1 MSTVTERYPIA
12 TEDEQ
17 TEAIDAAVAA
27 LQAGELVVVPT
38 DTVYGIAAD
47 AFDKG
52 AVAGLLAAKG
62 RGRSMPPPVLI
73 SNVATLDALA
83 TRIPDWARSL
93 VEELWPGALTVVFH
107 QQPSLQWDLG
117 EARQTVAVRIPDSDI
132 LRRIIDRVGP
142 LATSSANRTT
152 KPAATNAD
160 QADEMLGK
168 MVKAIIDGGES
179 PVGEASTIISA
190 TGDEPKVLREGAIS
204 IDRINEII
212 ANHGVAIRRPG
223 DPDPADMPETDGPET
238 DLPATDAD
246 TEA

>member
-1 MSTVTERYPIA
+1 MTERYPIA

-17 TEAIDAAVAA
+17 TEAIDAAAAA
-27 LQAGELVVVPT
+27 LQSGELVVVPT
-38 DTVYGIAAD
+38 DTVYGVAAD

-83 TRIPDWARSL
+83 TRIPDWARTL

-117 EARQTVAVRIPDSDI
+117 ESRQTVAVRIPDSDF
-132 LRRIIDRVGP
+132 LRRLIDRVGP

-160 QADEMLGK
+160 EADEMLGR
-168 MVKAIIDGGES
+168 MVQAIVDGGQS
-179 PVGEASTIISA
+179 PVGEASTIVAA
-190 TGDEPKVLREGAIS
+190 TGDEPEILRQGAIS
-204 IDRINEII
+204 AQRINEVL
-212 ANHGVAIRRPG
+212 AKHDVAIAGPG
-223 DPDPADMPETDGPET
+223 APHDRDATTTETSEAPDAEAPE
-238 DLPATDAD
+238 A
-246 TEA
+246 

>member
-17 TEAIDAAVAA
+17 TAAIDAAVAA

-62 RGRSMPPPVLI
+62 RGRAMPPPVLI

-132 LRRIIDRVGP
+132 LRQIIDRVGP

-152 KPAATNAD
+152 KPAATTAD

-168 MVKAIIDGGES
+168 LVKAIIDGGES

-204 IDRINEII
+204 IDRINEIL
-212 ANHGVAIRRPG
+212 AEHDVAIRRPG
-223 DPDPADMPETDGPET
+223 DPDPAAETETDT
-238 DLPATDAD
+238 PATDAD
-246 TEA
+246 TEV

>member
-17 TEAIDAAVAA
+17 TEAIDAAVTA
-27 LQAGELVVVPT
+27 LQAGELVIVPT

-62 RGRSMPPPVLI
+62 RGRAMPPPVLI

-83 TRIPDWARSL
+83 TRIPDWARTL
-93 VEELWPGALTVVFH
+93 VEELWPGALTIVLH

-132 LRRIIDRVGP
+132 LRQIIDRVGP

-160 QADEMLGK
+160 QAEEMLGK
-168 MVKAIIDGGES
+168 MVKAILDGGES
-179 PVGEASTIISA
+179 PVGEASTIVSA
-190 TGDEPKVLREGAIS
+190 TGDEPKILREGAIS
-204 IDRINEII
+204 IDRINEIL
-212 ANHGVAIRRPG
+212 AEHDVAIRRPG
-223 DPDPADMPETDGPET
+223 DPDPAAETDTET
-238 DLPATDAD
+238 PATPATDAD

>member
-17 TEAIDAAVAA
+17 TEAIDAAVTA
-27 LQAGELVVVPT
+27 LQAGELVIVPT

-62 RGRSMPPPVLI
+62 RGRAMPPPVLI

-83 TRIPDWARSL
+83 TRIPDWARTL
-93 VEELWPGALTVVFH
+93 VEELWPGALTIVLH

-132 LRRIIDRVGP
+132 LRQIIDRVGP

-160 QADEMLGK
+160 QAEEMLGK
-168 MVKAIIDGGES
+168 MVKAILDGGES

-190 TGDEPKVLREGAIS
+190 TGDEPKILREGAIS
-204 IDRINEII
+204 IDRINEIL
-212 ANHGVAIRRPG
+212 AEHDVAIRRPG
-223 DPDPADMPETDGPET
+223 DPDPAAETDTET
-238 DLPATDAD
+238 PATPATDAD

>member
-38 DTVYGIAAD
+38 DTVYGVAAD

-83 TRIPDWARSL
+83 TRIPDWARAL

-117 EARQTVAVRIPDSDI
+117 EARQTVAVRIPDSEI
-132 LRRIIDRVGP
+132 LRKIIDRVGP

-160 QADEMLGK
+160 QADEMLGR

-179 PVGEASTIISA
+179 PGGEASTIIAA
-190 TGDEPKVLREGAIS
+190 TGDDPEVLREGAIS
-204 IDRINEII
+204 VERIDEIL
-212 ANHGVAIRRPG
+212 AEHDVAIRRPG
-223 DPDPADMPETDGPET
+223 EPEAVET
-238 DLPATDAD
+238 SQPPVEPTETTPDAD
-246 TEA
+246 AEA